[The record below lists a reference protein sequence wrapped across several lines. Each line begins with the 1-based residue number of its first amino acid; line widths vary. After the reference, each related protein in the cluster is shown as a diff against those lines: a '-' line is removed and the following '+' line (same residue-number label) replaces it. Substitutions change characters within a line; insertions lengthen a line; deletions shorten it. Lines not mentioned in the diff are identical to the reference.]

1 MGFFISLLSPRP
13 RVAVSPRRLPTSP
26 RPPVRLYLAPL
37 LLAILPNI
45 AAATVKFVKWDKPH
59 AGSRSNVAALDLASR
74 KVLWQASPGK
84 SVNFVVETK
93 SGVLVGT
100 DEGTVVLLNAADGK
114 VIWKTFIEK
123 GEINRFHGESDE
135 GFLVSSG
142 DERFWLV
149 DQSGKL
155 LMRCGDQCLA
165 K

>member
-1 MGFFISLLSPRP
+1 MSGALNGGPPMR
-13 RVAVSPRRLPTSP
+13 RRLFF
-26 RPPVRLYLAPL
+26 YLAPVL
-37 LLAILPNI
+37 FMVLSGVAT
-45 AAATVKFVKWDKPH
+45 ATVKFVKWDKPH
-59 AGSRSNVAALDLASR
+59 GGSRSNVAAIDLASR

-123 GEINRFHGESDE
+123 GEIKRFHCESEE

-149 DQSGKL
+149 DKSGKL
-155 LMRCGDQCLA
+155 LMRCADQCLA

>member
-1 MGFFISLLSPRP
+1 M
-13 RVAVSPRRLPTSP
+13 RRK
-26 RPPVRLYLAPL
+26 L
-37 LLAILPNI
+37 LLLIPLAL
-45 AAATVKFVKWDKPH
+45 AAFPISASATVRFVKWDKPH
-59 AGSRSNVAALDLASR
+59 GGSRANVAALDLEAR

-100 DEGTVVLLNAADGK
+100 DQGTVVMLNPADGK
-114 VIWKTFIEK
+114 VLWKSFLEK

-149 DQSGKL
+149 DHEGKVV
-155 LMRCGDQCLA
+155 MRCIDQCLSKWA
-165 K
+165 RAIMCFESVCTQGLR